1 MNSNN
6 YSRILDNV
14 CVIETMLAM
23 DAYQQRYTPKGWKPA
38 RWAVELDR
46 RAKIADKSH
55 PKIAETFRRWAA
67 EVRDI
72 ADKRA
77 AFKARV
83 SSKRQCC
90 QVARSKNTA
99 HEPQTK
105 HG

>member
-77 AFKARV
+77 TQKTRC
-83 SSKRQCC
+83 R

-99 HEPQTK
+99 HEPQTQ
-105 HG
+105 HP